1 MHNFE
6 PCVTLPVFFLLKYL
20 TNNYSIKQTAERRLI
35 IPEDYFDSCVS
46 ELHKLIPTG
55 CISLDKLL
63 GGGFPAESVS
73 LIYGEA
79 ETGKTSLAVQSAV
92 NCARRGIKSLF
103 IDTDGTFSY
112 ERLSQIAEYD
122 YQKISP
128 LMIIMRPTT
137 FQDQS
142 KSIDHLEKV
151 INKKFGLIIV
161 DTVTSLYRVELD
173 GTKETYAA
181 NRELNRQLA
190 VLMQIAKTCGVA
202 VLIVSQ
208 VRSVP
213 LGETVEM
220 KPVATRVLNYWSDI
234 ILDMRQT
241 SQTRVIKV
249 LREKHPK
256 IKGKGAIYVKIER
269 TGISDY
275 MH

>member
-1 MHNFE
+1 
-6 PCVTLPVFFLLKYL
+6 LPSF
-20 TNNYSIKQTAERRLI
+20 
-35 IPEDYFDSCVS
+35 
-46 ELHKLIPTG
+46 IPTG

-63 GGGFPAESVS
+63 GGGFPTEAVS

-79 ETGKTSLAVQSAV
+79 ETGKTSLAVQCAV
-92 NCARRGIKSLF
+92 NCARRGNKSLF

-137 FQDQS
+137 FQEQSTAIDQ
-142 KSIDHLEKV
+142 LEKV
-151 INKKFGLIIV
+151 ITNKFGLLIV

-173 GTKETYAA
+173 DTEETYAA

-190 VLMQIAKTCGVA
+190 VLTQIVKTRGVA
-202 VLIVSQ
+202 ALVISQ

-220 KPVATRVLNYWSDI
+220 KPVATRVLNYWSEVV
-234 ILDMRQT
+234 LDMKQT
-241 SQTRVIKV
+241 GQTGVIKV

-256 IKGKGAIYVKIER
+256 IKGTGSIYIKIES
-269 TGISDY
+269 TGITDY
-275 MH
+275 RH

>member
-1 MHNFE
+1 
-6 PCVTLPVFFLLKYL
+6 LQ
-20 TNNYSIKQTAERRLI
+20 S
-35 IPEDYFDSCVS
+35 YFQ
-46 ELHKLIPTG
+46 TG

-63 GGGFPAESVS
+63 GGGFPAGAVS

-79 ETGKTSLAVQSAV
+79 ETGKTSLAVQCAV

-122 YQKISP
+122 YEKISP

-137 FQDQS
+137 FQEQSRAIDQ
-142 KSIDHLEKV
+142 LEKV
-151 INKKFGLIIV
+151 ITRKFGLIIV

-173 GTKETYAA
+173 DPQETYAA
-181 NRELNRQLA
+181 SRELNRQLA
-190 VLMQIAKTCGVA
+190 VLTQIVKTRGVA
-202 VLIVSQ
+202 ALIISQ

-213 LGETVEM
+213 LGETIEM

-234 ILDMRQT
+234 VLDMKQT
-241 SQTRVIKV
+241 GQTRVIKV

-256 IKGKGAIYVKIER
+256 IKGTGFIYIKIES
-269 TGISDY
+269 TGINDY
-275 MH
+275 RR

>member
-1 MHNFE
+1 MPSF
-6 PCVTLPVFFLLKYL
+6 
-20 TNNYSIKQTAERRLI
+20 
-35 IPEDYFDSCVS
+35 
-46 ELHKLIPTG
+46 IPTG

-63 GGGFPAESVS
+63 GGGFPTESVS

-79 ETGKTSLAVQSAV
+79 ETGKTSLAVQCAV

-122 YQKISP
+122 YEKISP

-137 FQDQS
+137 FQEQSRAIDQ
-142 KSIDHLEKV
+142 LEKV
-151 INKKFGLIIV
+151 VTNKFGLIVV

-173 GTKETYAA
+173 DTEETYVA

-190 VLMQIAKTCGVA
+190 VLTQIVKTCGVA
-202 VLIVSQ
+202 ALVVSQ

-213 LGETVEM
+213 FGETVEM

-234 ILDMRQT
+234 ILDMKRT
-241 SQTRVIKV
+241 GQTRVIKV
-249 LREKHPK
+249 LREKHPS
-256 IKGKGAIYVKIER
+256 IKGTGFIYIKIES
-269 TGISDY
+269 TGITDY
-275 MH
+275 RR

>member
-1 MHNFE
+1 
-6 PCVTLPVFFLLKYL
+6 LPSF
-20 TNNYSIKQTAERRLI
+20 
-35 IPEDYFDSCVS
+35 
-46 ELHKLIPTG
+46 IPTG

-63 GGGFPAESVS
+63 GGGFPTESVS

-79 ETGKTSLAVQSAV
+79 ETGKTSLAVQCAV

-122 YQKISP
+122 YEKISP

-137 FQDQS
+137 FQEQARAIDQ
-142 KSIDHLEKV
+142 LEKV
-151 INKKFGLIIV
+151 ITNKFGLIIV

-173 GTKETYAA
+173 DTEETYAA

-190 VLMQIAKTCGVA
+190 VLTQIVKTCGVA
-202 VLIVSQ
+202 ALIISQ

-213 LGETVEM
+213 LGETIEI
-220 KPVATRVLNYWSDI
+220 KPVATRVLNYWSEVV
-234 ILDMRQT
+234 LDMKQT
-241 SQTRVIKV
+241 GQTRVIKV

-256 IKGKGAIYVKIER
+256 IKGTGFCYVKIES
-269 TGISDY
+269 TGINDY
-275 MH
+275 RR

>member
-1 MHNFE
+1 MQE
-6 PCVTLPVFFLLKYL
+6 
-20 TNNYSIKQTAERRLI
+20 I
-35 IPEDYFDSCVS
+35 
-46 ELHKLIPTG
+46 IPTG

-63 GGGFPAESVS
+63 GGGFLSETVS

-79 ETGKTSLAVQSAV
+79 ETGKTSLAVQCAV

-142 KSIDHLEKV
+142 TAIDHLGKV
-151 INKKFGLIIV
+151 ITNKFGLIVV
-161 DTVTSLYRVELD
+161 DTVTSLYRVELV
-173 GTKETYAA
+173 GTEGTYAA

-190 VLMQIAKTCGVA
+190 VLTQIAKTMGVA

-213 LGETVEM
+213 LGETVQI

-234 ILDMRQT
+234 VLDMRQ
-241 SQTRVIKV
+241 SGQTRVIKV
-249 LREKHPK
+249 IREKHPK
-256 IKGKGAIYVKIER
+256 IKGNGAIYVKIEKE
-269 TGISDY
+269 GITDY
-275 MH
+275 SH